1 MTTKTELVTREEGI
15 PVQAVSQADSFLATI
30 QQAASDPTVDMDKME
45 RLYGMYKDVKANEAR
60 MAYNAAMAACQAEMP
75 PIEKTHF
82 SKQTKSHNAK
92 IEDII
97 RAIKPVYTK
106 HGFSVSIY
114 PVKDAPEGFIR
125 AAADVSHAGGDM
137 RHFEY
142 DNPIDDR
149 GIAGTAN
156 KTQTHGRA
164 SGFTYAERYLMGMI
178 FMLEITFVGQDDDG
192 NSAEKEIKR
201 ITDEQALEIDA
212 MITDNDLDRE
222 KFMRWVKQAI
232 WVDAIED
239 IPADWYAATV
249 KTIASAVKA
258 RAKA

>member
-1 MTTKTELVTREEGI
+1 MIHKSELVTREEGM

-30 QQAASDPTVDMDKME
+30 QQAASDASVDMDKME

-60 MAYNAAMAACQAEMP
+60 MAYNTAMAACQEEMP
-75 PIEKTHF
+75 RIERTHKN
-82 SKQTKSHNAK
+82 KQTDSLYAK
-92 IEDII
+92 IDDII
-97 RAIKPVYTK
+97 RQCKPIWTK
-106 HGFSVSIY
+106 HGFSVSVY
-114 PVKDAPEGFIR
+114 PADGAPDGFVR
-125 AAADVSHAGGDM
+125 AGCDVSHAGGDT
-137 RHFEY
+137 RTFFY
-142 DNPIDDR
+142 DNPIDDK
-149 GIAGTAN
+149 GIAGKVN

-164 SGFTYAERYLMGMI
+164 SGFAYAERYLISMV
-178 FMLEITFVGQDDDG
+178 FCLEIGFSGQDDDG

-249 KTIASAVKA
+249 KTIAEVAKA